1 MAISLHN
8 IYSQAHGRLAVC
20 LLALSG
26 GLTAGKLLYFFS
38 PAGVKHGLQS
48 LASLPQ
54 FLDGGFHV
62 AHGSDQFI
70 ARRKVTV

>member
-8 IYSQAHGRLAVC
+8 IHSQAHGRLADC
-20 LLALSG
+20 LFALSG
-26 GLTAGKLLYFFS
+26 GLTAGKLLYCFS

-54 FLDGGFHV
+54 FLHGGFHV
-62 AHGSDQFI
+62 AHGAQQFI
-70 ARRKVTV
+70 GGHR